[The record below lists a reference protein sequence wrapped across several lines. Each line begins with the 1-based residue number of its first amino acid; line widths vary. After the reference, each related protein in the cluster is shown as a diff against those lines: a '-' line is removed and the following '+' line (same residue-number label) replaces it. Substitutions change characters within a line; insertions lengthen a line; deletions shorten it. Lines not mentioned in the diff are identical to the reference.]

1 MSRKCRSS
9 LSAESQAMAD
19 SIDILNFIRLFF
31 ADCLHPEG
39 IDLRQPDRVLQLLP
53 ESCAITDC
61 KSLYDALE
69 KNESLGLGL
78 SEKRTSI
85 EVTATRQQMR
95 ATGINT
101 RWVNSDRQLAD
112 VLTKPT
118 APSAS
123 IHRLQ
128 QTGRWKIVWDAD
140 FTSAKNIRKEKRDKH
155 FKGKQVRGKTTQQ
168 DYVAFDPQTDQADP
182 VNFVTDMELQS
193 GSGDA
198 PIYQTSRSPP
208 AQVAG
213 TDRPPD
219 RALPTYMLSPQASVP
234 YQPLRT
240 TYGLA
245 PMAEIPHEGGGLLH
259 LIFRRRL
266 GPCDRHGRRGRS
278 IPQS

>member
-1 MSRKCRSS
+1 MEIMEIVSKVSKQLISRVTSDGRLDRHFEFHSS
-9 LSAESQAMAD
+9 V
-19 SIDILNFIRLFF
+19 F
-31 ADCLHPEG
+31 ADCLHPES

-193 GSGDA
+193 GSGGA
-198 PIYQTSRSPP
+198 PKYKTSPKP
-208 AQVAG
+208 
-213 TDRPPD
+213 
-219 RALPTYMLSPQASVP
+219 VP
-234 YQPLRT
+234 CQPLRT

-245 PMAEIPHEGGGLLH
+245 PMAEIPHEGGPTTLHPQKKTRTLRQTWPLWPLHPSVFILLNLVIKKNIWRCVQH
-259 LIFRRRL
+259 
-266 GPCDRHGRRGRS
+266 
-278 IPQS
+278 